1 MIMSSM
7 REKTKV
13 VLFVVLL
20 AFVGFIFFDWGMN
33 ASGTG
38 GPREGVVG
46 KVNGEDITAD
56 AYRRMRAQM
65 AQSFEQRTGRPPEIA
80 DNDALDEETWVALVR
95 ETLVQQQIEKYGVS
109 ISDAEILELLRT
121 NPPEEIRA
129 QFMNEQGEFDVAA
142 YQSALTNPALAA
154 QWASVENYL
163 RAMLP
168 ADKIQNY
175 VGLNAR
181 VTTAEVHDRFV
192 ARNEKA
198 KVRYVASLTATAS
211 APESDVG
218 EAALRAY
225 YDAHLD
231 DWAVGPRAVLEYVR
245 IPKAPSAADSATTR
259 SDLEVLRDDIV
270 KNGQD
275 FADVA
280 RTWSD
285 DTSAE
290 RGGDLGTFG
299 RGDMVPEFEKV
310 AFSLPVGQVS
320 EVFQSPFGFHI
331 VKVDERKTEAG
342 KETVHAR
349 HILLRVE
356 ASNETLREASD
367 RLDDFLAAVHE
378 DDEDWAKAAADA
390 GLTVERTPPFES
402 GNPIPGIGL
411 SRAAERFAFSATP
424 GESTQEPVE
433 DEIALWAFRLVER
446 KPAGTAPFEDVKDRV
461 VAAATEAARR
471 DAARQRLE
479 SALAAS
485 GGTVTS
491 LDALAK
497 AMGAG
502 VDTTAEFTRDS
513 FIPGVGRRDAF
524 VATAFALDPGE
535 TSGVV
540 ETERGFFVV
549 QSLARIAADE
559 SQFAE
564 QQPDLRRQLL
574 MEKRQ
579 ALITAWVE
587 QLVRESKIVDFRSG
601 KGVEWQPDASMFSY
615 LRPS

>member
-33 ASGTG
+33 AGSSASA
-38 GPREGVVG
+38 REGVVG

-65 AQSFEQRTGRPPEIA
+65 AQSFEQRTGRAPEIQ

-95 ETLVQQQIEKYGVS
+95 ETLVQQQIEKYGVT

-121 NPPEEIRA
+121 NPPDEIRA
-129 QFMNEQGEFDVAA
+129 QFTNEQGEFDVAA
-142 YQSALTNPALAA
+142 YQSALSNPALAA

-181 VTTAEVHDRFV
+181 VTTAEAHDRFV

-198 KVRYVASLTATAS
+198 KVRYAASLTATA
-211 APESDVG
+211 APESELDD
-218 EAALRAY
+218 AALKAY
-225 YDAHLD
+225 YDAHVA

-245 IPKAPSAADSATTR
+245 IPKMPSAADSGAVR
-259 SDLEVLRDDIV
+259 SDLEALRADIV
-270 KNGQD
+270 TGGQD
-275 FADVA
+275 FAEVA

-299 RGDMVPEFEKV
+299 RGDMVPEFEQV
-310 AFSLPVGQVS
+310 AFALPVGQVS
-320 EVFQSPFGFHI
+320 DVFQTPFGFHI
-331 VKVDERKTEAG
+331 VKVEERKTEGG
-342 KETVHAR
+342 KEIVGAR

-367 RLDDFLAAVHE
+367 RLDDFLVAVHE
-378 DDEDWAKAAADA
+378 DGADWAKAAAA
-390 GLTVERTPPFES
+390 SGLTVERTPPFEAGS
-402 GNPIPGIGL
+402 PIPDLGL
-411 SRAAERFAFSATP
+411 SRAAERFAFSASP
-424 GESTQEPVE
+424 GESTREPVE
-433 DEIALWAFRLVER
+433 DELAFWAFRLVER
-446 KPAGTAPFEDVKDRV
+446 RPAGTAPFEDVKDRV
-461 VAAATEAARR
+461 TAAATEAKRR
-471 DAARQRLE
+471 EAARDRIE
-479 SALAAS
+479 SAVAAA
-485 GGTVTS
+485 GGSV
-491 LDALAK
+491 DAIAK
-497 AMGAG
+497 AMGAA
-502 VDTTAEFTRDS
+502 VDTTAEFTRES

-524 VATAFALDPGE
+524 AATAFSLEVGA
-535 TSGVV
+535 TSGIV
-540 ETERGFFVV
+540 ETDRGFFVIQV
-549 QSLARIAADE
+549 LGRIAADE
-559 SQFAE
+559 SQFAQ
-564 QQPDLRRQLL
+564 QQPEIRRQLL

-579 ALITAWVE
+579 ALVTAWIE
-587 QLVRESKIVDFRSG
+587 QLVRDAKIVDFRSG
-601 KGVEWQPDASMFSY
+601 KGVEWTPDAAMFTY
-615 LRPS
+615 L

>member
-33 ASGTG
+33 ASGG
-38 GPREGVVG
+38 GGAREGVVG
-46 KVNGEDITAD
+46 KVNGEEITAE

-65 AQSFEQRTGRPPEIA
+65 AQTFEQRTGRAPEIQ

-95 ETLVQQQIEKYGVS
+95 ETLVQQQIERYGVT

-121 NPPEEIRA
+121 NPPDEIRA
-129 QFMNEQGEFDVAA
+129 QFTNEQGEFDVAA
-142 YQSALTNPALAA
+142 YQAALSNPALAA

-198 KVRYVASLTATAS
+198 KVRYAASLTATAS
-211 APESDVG
+211 APESGISD
-218 EAALRAY
+218 AALKAY
-225 YDAHLD
+225 YDAHVAD
-231 DWAVGPRAVLEYVR
+231 YAVGPRAVLEYVR
-245 IPKAPSAADSATTR
+245 IPKTPSAADSGAVR
-259 SDLEVLRDDIV
+259 SDLEALRDDIV
-270 KNGQD
+270 KGGQD
-275 FADVA
+275 FAEVA

-299 RGDMVPEFEKV
+299 RGDMVPEFEQV
-310 AFSLPVGQVS
+310 AFALPVGQVS

-331 VKVDERKTEAG
+331 VKVEERKTEAG
-342 KETVHAR
+342 KETVQAR

-367 RLDDFLAAVHE
+367 RLDDLLVAVNE
-378 DDEDWAKAAADA
+378 DGEDWAKAAAAA
-390 GLTVERTPPFES
+390 GLTVERTPAFEAGS
-402 GNPIPGIGL
+402 PIPGIGL
-411 SRAAERFAFSATP
+411 SRAAERFAFGAAP
-424 GESTQEPVE
+424 GEISREPVE
-433 DEIALWAFRLVER
+433 DELALWAFRLVER
-446 KPAGTAPFEDVKDRV
+446 KPAGTAPFADVKDRV
-461 VAAATEAARR
+461 IAAATEAARR
-471 DAARQRLE
+471 DAARQRIE
-479 SALAAS
+479 AAMAAAGA
-485 GGTVTS
+485 GGSV
-491 LDALAK
+491 DAIAK
-497 AMGAG
+497 AMGAE
-502 VDTTAEFTRDS
+502 VDTTIEFTRDS
-513 FIPGVGRRDAF
+513 FLPGIGRRDAF
-524 VATAFALDPGE
+524 VATAFSLDVGA
-535 TSGVV
+535 TSGIV
-540 ETERGFFVV
+540 ETDRGFFVI
-549 QSLARIAADE
+549 QSLERIAADE

-564 QQPDLRRQLL
+564 QQPELRRQLL

-587 QLVRESKIVDFRSG
+587 QLVRDAKIMDYRSG
-601 KGVEWQPDASMFSY
+601 KGVEWKPDAAMFSY
-615 LRPS
+615 LTT